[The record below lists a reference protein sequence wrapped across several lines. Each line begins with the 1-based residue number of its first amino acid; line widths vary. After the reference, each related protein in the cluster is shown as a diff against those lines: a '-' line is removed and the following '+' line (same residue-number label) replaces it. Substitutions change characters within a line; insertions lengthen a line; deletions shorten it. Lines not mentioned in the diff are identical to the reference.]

1 MLNKL
6 TIKARIILIIVT
18 TSLLF
23 SVTIL
28 FSIYTNR
35 NMNVLAIEKT
45 AAVMLK
51 DQKKRIQLAT
61 FAMATALGSMLN
73 GILDEKKEK
82 ELIRHEVQEIIYEAD
97 RSGYFFVY
105 QETTNIAFPVSPGN
119 VGKNLGHVKD
129 KNGVYVIKELWSQSK
144 AGGGFV
150 RYIWPKPGSGETPK
164 LSYAMMIPGTSYWIG
179 TGVYLDNIDAYTAAM
194 SNEISAGSNRLMA
207 KMVII
212 CAMIFIVIAFLC
224 IAILLGITKALSS
237 LIESIKDIAEGEGD
251 LTKRIVINAK
261 DELGELSRWVNLFLE
276 KLQDIIKKLANESG
290 QVDQASSRLTVIAK
304 AMAQGAQNT
313 STQAGN
319 VATATEKMS
328 GNLNSV
334 ASAMAESSSNT
345 RLVASASEEMSVTF
359 TEIATTSEKASHTV
373 EMASKATEKAGG
385 NMVKLRDA
393 ANAIGKITET
403 ITEISEQTNLLALNA
418 TIEAARAGESGK
430 GFAVVANEIKALAQQ
445 TSEATLS
452 IKSQIDRVQ
461 NETDAT
467 QNAISETIEVINQ
480 VQEQVGTIAAA
491 ITQQS
496 AATREISSNIEQLT
510 LGIQEVNENV
520 SQSAVVA
527 GGISQDITDVSS
539 ESAKMQD
546 NSNQIEQYSVELKA
560 MSAQLN
566 EIVNRF
572 IVDRG

>member
-18 TSLLF
+18 TSILF

-35 NMNVLAIEKT
+35 NMKALTIEK
-45 AAVMLK
+45 
-51 DQKKRIQLAT
+51 
-61 FAMATALGSMLN
+61 
-73 GILDEKKEK
+73 
-82 ELIRHEVQEIIYEAD
+82 
-97 RSGYFFVY
+97 
-105 QETTNIAFPVSPGN
+105 
-119 VGKNLGHVKD
+119 
-129 KNGVYVIKELWSQSK
+129 
-144 AGGGFV
+144 
-150 RYIWPKPGSGETPK
+150 
-164 LSYAMMIPGTSYWIG
+164 
-179 TGVYLDNIDAYTAAM
+179 TAAM

-207 KMVII
+207 KMIII
-212 CAMIFIVIAFLC
+212 CAMIF
-224 IAILLGITKALSS
+224 IAILLGITKTLSS

-276 KLQDIIKKLANESG
+276 KLQDIIKKLANESS

-304 AMAQGAQNT
+304 AMAQGSQNT

-319 VATATEKMS
+319 VAAATEKMS

-345 RLVASASEEMSVTF
+345 HLVASASEEMSVTF
-359 TEIATTSEKASHTV
+359 NEIATTSEKASHTA

-385 NMVKLRDA
+385 NMVKLKDA

-452 IKSQIDRVQ
+452 IKSQIDHVQ
-461 NETDAT
+461 NEQMPPKTPFP
-467 QNAISETIEVINQ
+467 
-480 VQEQVGTIAAA
+480 
-491 ITQQS
+491 
-496 AATREISSNIEQLT
+496 RPL
-510 LGIQEVNENV
+510 
-520 SQSAVVA
+520 
-527 GGISQDITDVSS
+527 
-539 ESAKMQD
+539 
-546 NSNQIEQYSVELKA
+546 
-560 MSAQLN
+560 
-566 EIVNRF
+566 R
-572 IVDRG
+572 